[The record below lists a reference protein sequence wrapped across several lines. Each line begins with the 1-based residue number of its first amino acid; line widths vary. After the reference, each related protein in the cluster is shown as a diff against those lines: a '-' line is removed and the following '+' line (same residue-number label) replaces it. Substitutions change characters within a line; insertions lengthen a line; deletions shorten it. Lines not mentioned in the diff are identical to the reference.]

1 MKLERHDPDLKR
13 AAPKRIGAARFRS
26 LSDAC
31 RLPKTGTTF
40 GRHALGAIA
49 LGLVAALCGCQSKS
63 GASDVL
69 DPAAIAAPA
78 GQAGAPAAPA
88 QQASG
93 STPGSSAL
101 STATSG
107 GSTSA
112 AAAKAQ
118 LTLGAGPTKV
128 AMLLPLSA
136 PGSTGEN
143 GRKMY
148 DGARLAMAD
157 LGDKLLTLT
166 IEDTRGDSG
175 YAKDLAV
182 KAITSGTAKVVIGPS
197 ELAAAQHL
205 AKLSGS
211 KRPPV
216 LALADNFAGG
226 PGIYSVRLSEAD
238 SAAAGAAAIASKGAR
253 KFVLMVPSGAD
264 SSPIES
270 RVANALSIYGATLAV
285 TLPYSATD
293 GGAKVV
299 SDMGSLVE
307 APDAVVV
314 ACGDGS
320 PIAVLAALKAKG
332 IPGKAVTLVGTDRWL
347 ERPMDPLYE
356 GAYIATLDEGET
368 GPIADRFKATY
379 KYQPDVNVAYAYDM
393 VALSAGIASSA
404 GPDGFNKQVLENTTG
419 FRGSTGLFRFR
430 SDGSSQRSMPFF
442 KVEKGQLKLVEK
454 STAGF

>member
-1 MKLERHDPDLKR
+1 MKREGHDPWVW
-13 AAPKRIGAARFRS
+13 
-26 LSDAC
+26 
-31 RLPKTGTTF
+31 
-40 GRHALGAIA
+40 AIA
-49 LGLVAALCGCQSKS
+49 FGLVATLCGCQSKS
-63 GASDVL
+63 GAPDVL
-69 DPAAIAAPA
+69 DPSAIAPPA
-78 GQAGAPAAPA
+78 GQAASAVAPA
-88 QQASG
+88 QQANGPAQASPASG
-93 STPGSSAL
+93 SPTASSA
-101 STATSG
+101 TVSG
-107 GSTSA
+107 PTSA
-112 AAAKAQ
+112 AAAKAN
-118 LTLGAGPTKV
+118 LTLGTGPTKV

-166 IEDTRGDSG
+166 IQDTRGDSG

-182 KAITSGTAKVVIGPS
+182 KAITSGTAKVIIGPS
-197 ELAAAQHL
+197 ELAATQHL

-226 PGIYSVRLSEAD
+226 SGVYSVRLSEAD
-238 SAAAGAAAIASKGAR
+238 SAAAGAAAIASKGAK
-253 KFVLMVPSGAD
+253 KFVLMVPAGAD
-264 SSPIES
+264 STTIES

-285 TLPYSATD
+285 TLPYSVAD
-293 GGAKVV
+293 GAKAV

-320 PIAVLAALKAKG
+320 PAAVLAALKAKG
-332 IPGKAVTLVGTDRWL
+332 GKAVTLIGTDRWL

-356 GAYIATLDEGET
+356 GAYIATLDQSET

-379 KYQPDVNVAYAYDM
+379 NYQPDVNVAYAYDM

-404 GPDGFNKQVLENTTG
+404 GPDGFNKQVLENATG

-430 SDGSSQRSMPFF
+430 ADGSSQRSMPFF
-442 KVEKGQLKLVEK
+442 KVEKGKLKLVAK
-454 STAGF
+454 STSGF

>member
-1 MKLERHDPDLKR
+1 M
-13 AAPKRIGAARFRS
+13 
-26 LSDAC
+26 
-31 RLPKTGTTF
+31 
-40 GRHALGAIA
+40 GAIA
-49 LGLVAALCGCQSKS
+49 FGLVAMLSGCQSKS
-63 GASDVL
+63 GAPGVL
-69 DPAAIAAPA
+69 DPSAIAAPA
-78 GQAGAPAAPA
+78 GQAGSAAAPA
-88 QQASG
+88 QQASSATVG
-93 STPGSSAL
+93 SPTQ
-101 STATSG
+101 SG
-107 GSTSA
+107 PTSA
-112 AAAKAQ
+112 TAAQAK
-118 LTLGAGPTKV
+118 LTLGTGPTKV

-136 PGSTGEN
+136 PGGTGEN

-182 KAITSGTAKVVIGPS
+182 KAITSGAVKVVIGPS
-197 ELAAAQHL
+197 ELAATQRL

-226 PGIYSVRLSEAD
+226 PGVYSVRLSEAD
-238 SAAAGAAAIASKGAR
+238 SAAAGAAAIASKGAK
-253 KFVLMVPSGAD
+253 KFVLMVPAGAD
-264 SSPIES
+264 SSAAES

-285 TLPYSATD
+285 TLPYSASD

-299 SDMGSLVE
+299 SDMGSLVD

-314 ACGDGS
+314 ASGDGS
-320 PIAVLAALKAKG
+320 PTAVLAALKAKG
-332 IPGKAVTLVGTDRWL
+332 IPGKAVTLIGTDRWL

-356 GAYIATLDEGET
+356 GAYIATLDQSET

-379 KYQPDVNVAYAYDM
+379 NYQPDVNVAYAYDM
-393 VALSAGIASSA
+393 VALSAGIASSV
-404 GPDGFNKQVLENTTG
+404 GPDGFSKQVLENATG

-430 SDGSSQRSMPFF
+430 ADGSSQRSMPFF

-454 STAGF
+454 STSGF